1 MNLELGDAYA
11 YVERFAP
18 MSCMTWDQFAKWL
31 RINARII
38 EIQSELSSDKY
49 EDAQTL
55 DEWLEEIR

>member
-18 MSCMTWDQFAKWL
+18 MSSMTWDQFAKWL

-38 EIQSELSSDKY
+38 EIQSELSSDEY